1 MKISPLLA
9 ISLSLLLSACL
20 PALLPTPA
28 PQVDLAAT
36 AAILAQD
43 TLQSQPTPTLI
54 PSHTPM
60 VASASPAAT
69 QTLGTPGE
77 TPNPIL
83 LTLTATLGTGTVTV
97 SGTPA
102 TPTRTAIGV
111 TSTSTATRTAT
122 LWWISTETPHP
133 QFYGTLP
140 PNLPFGKIIL
150 INKSKSEAYVSLQCT
165 TTDGQVTILE
175 YPVHGTVQAK
185 APAGNYVYVAWVGGR
200 KMVGNFHLGKD
211 QDLTLKLYKD
221 KVTIGSK

>member
-1 MKISPLLA
+1 MKISPLPA

-20 PALLPTPA
+20 PALLATPT

-36 AAILAQD
+36 AAILAED
-43 TLQSQPTPTLI
+43 TLQSQPTKTLV
-54 PSHTPM
+54 PSRTPKA
-60 VASASPAAT
+60 ASAPPSAT
-69 QTLGTPGE
+69 QTLGIPSE

-83 LTLTATLGTGTVTV
+83 LTPTATLGTGTVTA

-102 TPTRTAIGV
+102 TATLTATGITRTP
-111 TSTSTATRTAT
+111 TATRTAT
-122 LWWISTETPHP
+122 LWWIATETPHP

-140 PNLPFGKIIL
+140 PGLPFGKIIL
-150 INKSKSEAYVSLQCT
+150 TNKSKAEAYISLQCT
-165 TTDGQVTILE
+165 TPDGKVTILE

-185 APAGNYVYVAWVGGR
+185 APAGNYVYVAWIGGR

-211 QDLTLKLYKD
+211 QDLTIKLYKD